1 MNSSRIFYL
10 AGGFIL
16 YLLVQTLVL
25 KNLVLFG
32 IAFCFLYIT
41 FLILLPIETK
51 TIPTLLIAFG
61 MGLIV
66 DLFYD
71 TLGVHTA
78 SLLII
83 AFIRRPWI
91 KILTPTGGY
100 DDNLQPTVLN
110 MGFGWYMT
118 YSLPLIF
125 IFNISFFF
133 IESMGTHL
141 FAPVVQKIITSAI
154 FVFVLSN
161 IVQLLFYRRRRGL

>member
-1 MNSSRIFYL
+1 MSGSRIFYL
-10 AGGFIL
+10 IGGFII
-16 YLLVQTLVL
+16 YLLIQTLVL

-32 IAFCFLYIT
+32 VGFCFLYIIY
-41 FLILLPIETK
+41 LILLPIETK

-71 TLGVHTA
+71 TLGIHTA

-100 DDNLQPTVLN
+100 DDNLQPTILN
-110 MGFGWYMT
+110 MGFGWFMT
-118 YSLPLIF
+118 YSLPLIL

-133 IESMGTHL
+133 IESMGTDL
-141 FAPVVQKIITSAI
+141 FIPVVQKIIASAI
-154 FVFVLSN
+154 FVFVMSN
-161 IVQLLFYRRRRGL
+161 IVQLLFYRRRRGI